1 MEDDTQ
7 QPPRAVA
14 RAGKDVLTM
23 GIIYE
28 LSDGIWAVEAREKSI
43 RIFKDLPDDSNI
55 DEDVD
60 VEMNYEDLDG
70 FQAAVEFAQR
80 KRRDEGG

>member
-1 MEDDTQ
+1 
-7 QPPRAVA
+7 
-14 RAGKDVLTM
+14 M

-28 LSDGIWAVEAREKSI
+28 LSDGIWAIEAREKSI

-80 KRRDEGG
+80 KRRDKGRRR